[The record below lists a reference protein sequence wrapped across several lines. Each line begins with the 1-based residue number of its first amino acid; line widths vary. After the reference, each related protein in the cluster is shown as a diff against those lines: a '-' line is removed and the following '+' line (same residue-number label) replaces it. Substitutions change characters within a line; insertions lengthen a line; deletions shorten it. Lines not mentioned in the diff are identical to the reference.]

1 MPSVGYKKDLP
12 VKASGLKMIKP
23 PKVTIDFEV
32 ELDKKAQKD
41 KDNQVLIVKIYD
53 AINKKVDALAK
64 EIDRKCTEFD
74 KYFVNL
80 SKSGVSK
87 AAFEKEIKQ
96 FDKNIGDLISKGE
109 KEAVQQVEKVWTDY
123 CKTRKEWKKFKFKA
137 KVNIVSSGATALV
150 SLGLMVTGPFTGG
163 ASFAASIVG
172 LCKSAITIFNEG
184 RKLTTSIEADKKKLL
199 EHLRFCKSA
208 YDNVATQTANEVSA
222 AIFNEFLSVSQPSV
236 KTCQATHKQLKAKHS
251 KMIGTVGNLSS
262 TIPQIIED
270 QKKLRKEFM
279 AHVKYRIEKH
289 PTPDKK
295 AQQKKI
301 EAALDKHMDPYYKVL
316 EKAMDDVAK
325 AHKECEAWES
335 EIDNLGKAVEEL
347 SIKDPVALK
356 AFREALK
363 LAALS
368 QAALDGNKLI
378 SSAKDAAAGL
388 GTAGGGY
395 VYDKLKSKVLDGTVL
410 DAA

>member
-12 VKASGLKMIKP
+12 LKVSGLKLIKA

-32 ELDKKAQKD
+32 ELDKRAEKD
-41 KDNQVLIVKIYD
+41 KDNQVLIAKIYE

-64 EIDRKCTEFD
+64 DIDKKCVEFD
-74 KYFVNL
+74 KYFVTL
-80 SKSGVSK
+80 SKSGISK

-96 FDKNIGDLISKGE
+96 FDKDIGGLISKGE
-109 KEAVQQVEKVWTDY
+109 KEAVKQVEKVWTEY
-123 CKTRKEWKKFKFKA
+123 CKSRNEWKKFKFKT

-172 LCKSAITIFNEG
+172 LCKSAITIFNESK
-184 RKLTTSIEADKKKLL
+184 KLNTSIETDKKKLVR
-199 EHLRFCKSA
+199 HLTFCKSA
-208 YDNVATQTANEVSA
+208 YENVATQTANEVSA
-222 AIFNEFLSVSQPSV
+222 AIFNEFLSASQPSV
-236 KTCQATHKQLKAKHS
+236 KTCQATHKLLKAKHS
-251 KMIGTVGNLSS
+251 KMIGAVGNLSS
-262 TIPQIIED
+262 TIPQIMED
-270 QKKLRKEFM
+270 QKKLRKEFV

-301 EAALDKHMDPYYKVL
+301 ENALDKHMDPHYRML
-316 EKAMDDVAK
+316 EKAMEDVAK
-325 AHKECEAWES
+325 AHKECEVWKN
-335 EIDNLGKAVEEL
+335 EIDTLGKAVADL

-356 AFREALK
+356 TFREALK

-368 QAALDGNKLI
+368 QAALNGNKLI

-388 GTAGGGY
+388 AAAGGGY